1 MPQQTSNNKKRDHKL
16 CAHFLCG
23 SEPEMPTNSWK
34 VQLLKFY
41 CSAFETGFQGPAK
54 KPQRKVN
61 RNRSQLAVFVSAFK
75 SIIRLQ
81 TRPATTCF
89 VQHRNRQTDV
99 DRRVCTQIYF
109 AFTCLYS
116 PVYPACEEMPN
127 NDHDKN
133 QTGTSLI
140 KAAIKNIRTHIHSC
154 LHTCICLYRI
164 IQIYGGGRQEFNKKQ
179 KMIIKTSFSTT
190 TNQNKNHC
198 NHTCSSAI
206 HNNGC
211 SWCTPAAGSCRNFV

>member
-1 MPQQTSNNKKRDHKL
+1 
-16 CAHFLCG
+16 
-23 SEPEMPTNSWK
+23 
-34 VQLLKFY
+34 
-41 CSAFETGFQGPAK
+41 
-54 KPQRKVN
+54 
-61 RNRSQLAVFVSAFK
+61 
-75 SIIRLQ
+75 
-81 TRPATTCF
+81 
-89 VQHRNRQTDV
+89 
-99 DRRVCTQIYF
+99 
-109 AFTCLYS
+109 
-116 PVYPACEEMPN
+116 MPN

-140 KAAIKNIRTHIHSC
+140 KAAIKNVRTHTHSC

-164 IQIYGGGRQEFNKKQ
+164 IQIYGGGRQKFNKKQ

-211 SWCTPAAGSCRNFV
+211 SWCTPAAGSCRNFVWIIKKKYRYRYNTYMRKHKQLRKLCMIEQLRFCCYPLQLPRQM